1 MRSNRNTGMMLI
13 LLTEQLRYTYTAA
26 YRLVYPER
34 KCSDA
39 SAADYVRK
47 LKKHHRKTYPL
58 SINEALEVNGV
69 TIEGIVEDIQDARTA
84 MKPRWNP
91 KTNDWEASSFPDY
104 ATRARARRELRDWVN
119 LDQKVRQELAVGK
132 AEMARMQLNTGPK
145 FDTIQEWTEW
155 METQHEVTMKGRAGG
170 EGMRVIAAGRQIERR
185 KDRKRWSATA
195 SWQRRPAITGDE
207 PLDKPATNEASPAV
221 VTRPQVLRSRI
232 ARARAAVVEQRKGRR
247 LRSPWEENQ
256 SGGPRSIRA

>member
-1 MRSNRNTGMMLI
+1 MPNFEIVPDPDDFMGTVGEEALQAFVAALKQNPAAVRSNRNTGMMLI

-132 AEMARMQLNTGPK
+132 AEMAKMQLNTGPK

-155 METQHEVTMKGRAGG
+155 METQHEVTMQERAQAAK
-170 EGMRVIAAGRQIERR
+170 EMRVIAAGRQIAQEEGPEAVERYR
-185 KDRKRWSATA
+185 KLAEA
-195 SWQRRPAITGDE
+195 AGITGDE
-207 PLDKPATNEASPAV
+207 PLDEPDDE
-221 VTRPQVLRSRI
+221 
-232 ARARAAVVEQRKGRR
+232 
-247 LRSPWEENQ
+247 
-256 SGGPRSIRA
+256 